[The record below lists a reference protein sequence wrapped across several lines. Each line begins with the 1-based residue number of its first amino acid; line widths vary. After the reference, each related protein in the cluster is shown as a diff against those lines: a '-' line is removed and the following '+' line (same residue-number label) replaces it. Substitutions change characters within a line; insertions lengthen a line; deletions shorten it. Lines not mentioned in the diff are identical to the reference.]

1 MSKKHRA
8 GFVSIIG
15 NPNVGKS
22 TFLNSWIGEEA
33 SIVTPKS
40 QTTRHRIKFIINSE
54 DYQIVLSDTPGLI
67 EPKYQLQNSMMKFLK
82 DTLIDSDI
90 LLLMTTVG
98 DKIIENEG
106 FINKI
111 KRLKTKIFLLINKID
126 LINQENL
133 ENEVYLWEM
142 KLPGIIIFPISA
154 LNNFNIENVS
164 KLIVENLPYSPAF
177 FPKDQFADK
186 SKRFFVNEFVREQ
199 IFHKFSKEVPYS
211 TEVVTEVFDRSKDNI
226 IKIESIII
234 VERETQKGI
243 LIGKNGLALKKV
255 GIEARKKLEKFFK
268 IKVHLKLFVK
278 VNKKWRTNLRKLKD
292 FGYN

>member
-1 MSKKHRA
+1 MSKKHKA

-22 TFLNSWIGEEA
+22 TFLNSWIGEDV

-40 QTTRHRIKFIINSE
+40 QTTRHRIRFIINSE

-98 DKIIENEG
+98 DKIIENDD

-111 KRLKTKIFLLINKID
+111 KRIKKKSFLIINKID
-126 LINQENL
+126 LINQQIL
-133 ENEVYLWEM
+133 ENEVNLWEM
-142 KLPGIIIFPISA
+142 KLPGIKILPISA

-164 KLIVENLPYSPAF
+164 KLILENLPYSPPF

-186 SKRFFVNEFVREQ
+186 SKRFFVNEFIREQ
-199 IFHKFSKEVPYS
+199 VFHKFNKEVPYS
-211 TEVVTEVFDRSKDNI
+211 TEVVTEVFDTSKENI
-226 IKIESIII
+226 IKIESSII

-243 LIGKNGLALKKV
+243 LIGKNGFALKKV
-255 GIEARKKLEKFFK
+255 GIDARKKIEDFFK
-268 IKVHLKLFVK
+268 KKVHLKLFVK
-278 VNKKWRTNLRKLKD
+278 VNKKWRTNPRKLKD

>member
-1 MSKKHRA
+1 MSKTHKA

-22 TFLNSWIGEEA
+22 TFLNSWIGEDA

-40 QTTRHRIKFIINSE
+40 QTTRHRIRFIINSE

-67 EPKYQLQNSMMKFLK
+67 EPKYQLQSSMMKFLK

-98 DKIIENEG
+98 DKIIENND

-111 KRLKTKIFLLINKID
+111 KRIKKKIILLINKID
-126 LINQENL
+126 LINQKIL
-133 ENEVYLWEM
+133 ENEVNTWEM
-142 KLPGIIIFPISA
+142 KLPGIKIFPISA
-154 LNNFNIENVS
+154 QNNFNIENVS
-164 KLIVENLPYSPAF
+164 KLILKNLPYSPAF

-199 IFHKFSKEVPYS
+199 IFHKFNKEVPYS
-211 TEVVTEVFDRSKDNI
+211 SEVVTEVFDRSNENI
-226 IKIESIII
+226 IKIESTII

-255 GIEARKKLEKFFK
+255 GTDARKKLEIFFK
-268 IKVHLKLFVK
+268 KKVHLKLFVK
-278 VNKKWRTNLRKLKD
+278 VNKKWRTNLKRLKD

>member
-1 MSKKHRA
+1 MSKKHKA

-22 TFLNSWIGEEA
+22 TFLNSWVGEDA

-40 QTTRHRIKFIINSE
+40 QTTRHRIRFIINSE
-54 DYQIVLSDTPGLI
+54 DYQIVISDTPGLI

-98 DKIIENEG
+98 DKIKENDD

-111 KRLKTKIFLLINKID
+111 KNIKKKIFLLINKID
-126 LINQENL
+126 LTNQQTL
-133 ENEVYLWEM
+133 ENEVNLWEV
-142 KLPGIIIFPISA
+142 KLPGIKIFPISA
-154 LNNFNIENVS
+154 LNNFNVEIVS
-164 KLIVENLPYSPAF
+164 KLILKNLPFSPAF

-186 SKRFFVNEFVREQ
+186 SKRFFVNEFIREQ
-199 IFHKFSKEVPYS
+199 IFLKFNKEVPYS
-211 TEVVTEVFDRSKDNI
+211 TEVVTEVFDRSKENV
-226 IKIESIII
+226 IKIESTII

-255 GIEARKKLEKFFK
+255 GTDARKKLESFFK

-278 VNKKWRTNLRKLKD
+278 VNKKWRSNPKKLKD
-292 FGYN
+292 LGYN

>member
-1 MSKKHRA
+1 MSKKHKA

-22 TFLNSWIGEEA
+22 TFLNSWIGEDV

-40 QTTRHRIKFIINSE
+40 QTTRHRIRFIINSE

-67 EPKYQLQNSMMKFLK
+67 EPKYQLQSSMMKFLK

-98 DKIIENEG
+98 DKIIENDD
-106 FINKI
+106 FINRI
-111 KRLKTKIFLLINKID
+111 KRIKKNIFLLINKID
-126 LINQENL
+126 LINQQIL
-133 ENEVYLWEM
+133 ENEVNTWEM
-142 KLPGIIIFPISA
+142 KLPGIKIFPISA

-164 KLIVENLPYSPAF
+164 KLILKNLPYSPAF

-186 SKRFFVNEFVREQ
+186 SKRFFVNEFIREQ

-211 TEVVTEVFDRSKDNI
+211 TEVVTEVFDRSKENI
-226 IKIESIII
+226 IKIESTII

-255 GIEARKKLEKFFK
+255 GTDARKKLEIFFK
-268 IKVHLKLFVK
+268 KKVHLKLFVK
-278 VNKKWRTNLRKLKD
+278 VNKKWRTNLKRLKD

>member
-1 MSKKHRA
+1 MSKKHKA

-22 TFLNSWIGEEA
+22 TFLNSWIGEDV

-98 DKIIENEG
+98 DKIIENENI
-106 FINKI
+106 INKI
-111 KRLKTKIFLLINKID
+111 KIIKTKVFLLINKID
-126 LINQENL
+126 LINQETL
-133 ENEVYLWEM
+133 ENDIHLWEM
-142 KLPGIIIFPISA
+142 KLPGIRIFPISA

-164 KLIVENLPYSPAF
+164 KFILKNLPYSPAF

-186 SKRFFVNEFVREQ
+186 SKRFFVNEFIREQ
-199 IFHKFSKEVPYS
+199 IFHKFNKEVPYS
-211 TEVVTEVFDRSKDNI
+211 SEVVTEVFDRSNDKI

-255 GIEARKKLEKFFK
+255 GIESRKKLESFFK

-278 VNKKWRTNLRKLKD
+278 VNKKWRTNLKKLKD

>member
-1 MSKKHRA
+1 MSKKHKA

-22 TFLNSWIGEEA
+22 TFLNSWVGEDA

-40 QTTRHRIKFIINSE
+40 QTTRHRIRFIINSE

-98 DKIIENEG
+98 DKIKENDD

-111 KRLKTKIFLLINKID
+111 KNIKKKIFLLINKID
-126 LINQENL
+126 LTNQQTL
-133 ENEVYLWEM
+133 ENEVNLWEV
-142 KLPGIIIFPISA
+142 KLPGIKIFPISA
-154 LNNFNIENVS
+154 LNNFNVEIVS
-164 KLIVENLPYSPAF
+164 KLILKNLPFSPAF

-186 SKRFFVNEFVREQ
+186 SKRFFVNEFIREQ
-199 IFHKFSKEVPYS
+199 IFLKFNKEVPYS
-211 TEVVTEVFDRSKDNI
+211 TEVVTEVFDKSKENV
-226 IKIESIII
+226 IKIESIIF

-255 GIEARKKLEKFFK
+255 GTDARKKLESFFK

-278 VNKKWRTNLRKLKD
+278 VNKKWRSNPKKLKD
-292 FGYN
+292 LGYN

>member
-1 MSKKHRA
+1 MSKKHKA

-22 TFLNSWIGEEA
+22 TFLNSWIGEDV

-40 QTTRHRIKFIINSE
+40 QTTRHRIRFIINSE

-98 DKIIENEG
+98 DKIMENDN

-111 KRLKTKIFLLINKID
+111 KRIKKKSFLIINKID
-126 LINQENL
+126 LINQQIL
-133 ENEVYLWEM
+133 EKEVNLWEI
-142 KLPGIIIFPISA
+142 KLPGIKILPISA
-154 LNNFNIENVS
+154 LNNFNIENIS
-164 KLIVENLPYSPAF
+164 KLIIENLPYSPPF

-186 SKRFFVNEFVREQ
+186 SKRFFVNEFIREQ
-199 IFHKFSKEVPYS
+199 VFHKFHKEVPYS
-211 TEVVTEVFDRSKDNI
+211 TEVVTEVFDSSKENI
-226 IKIESIII
+226 IKIESSII

-243 LIGKNGLALKKV
+243 LIGKNGFALKKV
-255 GIEARKKLEKFFK
+255 GIDARKKIEDFFK

-278 VNKKWRTNLRKLKD
+278 VNKKWRTNPRKLKD

>member
-1 MSKKHRA
+1 MSKKHKA

-22 TFLNSWIGEEA
+22 TFLNSWIGEDA

-40 QTTRHRIKFIINSE
+40 QTTRHRIRFIINSE

-98 DKIIENEG
+98 DKIIENDD
-106 FINKI
+106 FMNKI
-111 KRLKTKIFLLINKID
+111 KRIKKKIFLLINKID
-126 LINQENL
+126 LINQQIL
-133 ENEVYLWEM
+133 ENEVNSWEM
-142 KLPGIIIFPISA
+142 KLPGIKILPISA

-164 KLIVENLPYSPAF
+164 KLILKKLPYSPAF

-186 SKRFFVNEFVREQ
+186 SKRFFVNEFIREQ
-199 IFHKFSKEVPYS
+199 IFHKFDKEVPYS
-211 TEVVTEVFDRSKDNI
+211 TEVVTEVFDRSNENI
-226 IKIESIII
+226 IKIESTII

-255 GIEARKKLEKFFK
+255 GTDARKKLEIFFK
-268 IKVHLKLFVK
+268 KKVHLKLFVK
-278 VNKKWRTNLRKLKD
+278 VNKKWRTNLKRLKD

>member
-1 MSKKHRA
+1 MSKKHKA

-22 TFLNSWIGEEA
+22 TFLNSWIGEDV

-98 DKIIENEG
+98 DKIIENEN

-111 KRLKTKIFLLINKID
+111 KTIKPKVFLLINKID
-126 LINQENL
+126 LINQETL

-142 KLPGIIIFPISA
+142 KLPEIKIFPISA
-154 LNNFNIENVS
+154 MNNFNIENVS
-164 KLIVENLPYSPAF
+164 KFILKNLPFCPAY

-186 SKRFFVNEFVREQ
+186 SKRFFVNEFIREQ
-199 IFHKFSKEVPYS
+199 IFHKFNKEVPYS
-211 TEVVTEVFDRSKDNI
+211 SEVVTEVFDRSNDNI
-226 IKIESIII
+226 IKIESIIV
-234 VERETQKGI
+234 VERETQKAI

-278 VNKKWRTNLRKLKD
+278 VNKKWRTNLKKLKD

>member
-1 MSKKHRA
+1 MSKKHKA

-22 TFLNSWIGEEA
+22 TFLNSWVGEDA

-40 QTTRHRIKFIINSE
+40 QTTRHRIRFIINSE
-54 DYQIVLSDTPGLI
+54 DYQIVISDTPGLI

-90 LLLMTTVG
+90 LLIMTTVW
-98 DKIIENEG
+98 DKIKENDD

-111 KRLKTKIFLLINKID
+111 KNIKKKIFLLINKID
-126 LINQENL
+126 LTNQQTL
-133 ENEVYLWEM
+133 ENEVNLWEV
-142 KLPGIIIFPISA
+142 KLPGIKIFPISA
-154 LNNFNIENVS
+154 LNNFNVEIVS
-164 KLIVENLPYSPAF
+164 KLILKNLPFSPAF

-186 SKRFFVNEFVREQ
+186 SKRFFVNEFIREQ
-199 IFHKFSKEVPYS
+199 IFLKFNKEVPYS
-211 TEVVTEVFDRSKDNI
+211 TEVVTEVFDKSKENV
-226 IKIESIII
+226 IKIESIIF

-255 GIEARKKLEKFFK
+255 GIDARKKLESFFK

-278 VNKKWRTNLRKLKD
+278 VNKKWRSNPKKLKD
-292 FGYN
+292 LGYN

>member
-1 MSKKHRA
+1 MSKKHKA

-22 TFLNSWIGEEA
+22 TFLNSWIGEDA

-111 KRLKTKIFLLINKID
+111 KRIKTKIFLLINKID
-126 LINQENL
+126 LTNQENL

-154 LNNFNIENVS
+154 LNNFNIDNVS

-278 VNKKWRTNLRKLKD
+278 VNKKWRTNLKKLKD

>member
-1 MSKKHRA
+1 MSKKHKA

-22 TFLNSWIGEEA
+22 TFLNSWVGEDA

-40 QTTRHRIKFIINSE
+40 QTTRHRIRFIINSE
-54 DYQIVLSDTPGLI
+54 DYQIVISDTPGLI

-98 DKIIENEG
+98 DKIKENDD

-111 KRLKTKIFLLINKID
+111 KNIKKKIFLLINKID
-126 LINQENL
+126 LTNQQTL
-133 ENEVYLWEM
+133 ENEINLWEL
-142 KLPGIIIFPISA
+142 KLPGIKIFPISA
-154 LNNFNIENVS
+154 LNNFNIEIVS
-164 KLIVENLPYSPAF
+164 KLILKNLPFSPAF

-186 SKRFFVNEFVREQ
+186 SKRFFVNEFIREQ
-199 IFHKFSKEVPYS
+199 IFLKFNKEVPYS
-211 TEVVTEVFDRSKDNI
+211 TEVVTEVFDKSKENV
-226 IKIESIII
+226 IKIESIIF

-255 GIEARKKLEKFFK
+255 GIDARKKLESFFK

-278 VNKKWRTNLRKLKD
+278 VNKKWRSNPKKLKD
-292 FGYN
+292 LGYN

>member
-1 MSKKHRA
+1 MSKKHKA

-22 TFLNSWIGEEA
+22 TFLNSWVGEDA

-40 QTTRHRIKFIINSE
+40 QTTRHRIRFIINSE
-54 DYQIVLSDTPGLI
+54 DYQIVISDTPGLI

-98 DKIIENEG
+98 DKIKENDD

-111 KRLKTKIFLLINKID
+111 KNIKKKIFLLINKID
-126 LINQENL
+126 LTNQQTL
-133 ENEVYLWEM
+133 ENEVNLWEV
-142 KLPGIIIFPISA
+142 KLPGIKIFPISA
-154 LNNFNIENVS
+154 LNNFNVENVS
-164 KLIVENLPYSPAF
+164 KQILKNLPFSPAF

-186 SKRFFVNEFVREQ
+186 SKRFFVNEFIREQ
-199 IFHKFSKEVPYS
+199 IFLKFNKEVPYS
-211 TEVVTEVFDRSKDNI
+211 TEVVTEVFDRSKENV
-226 IKIESIII
+226 IKIESIIF

-255 GIEARKKLEKFFK
+255 GIDARKKLESFFK

-278 VNKKWRTNLRKLKD
+278 VNKKWRSNPKKLKD
-292 FGYN
+292 LGYN

>member
-1 MSKKHRA
+1 MSKKHKA

-22 TFLNSWIGEEA
+22 TFLNSWIGEDV

-40 QTTRHRIKFIINSE
+40 QTTRHRIRFIINSK

-90 LLLMTTVG
+90 LLLMTTVR
-98 DKIIENEG
+98 DKIIENDD

-111 KRLKTKIFLLINKID
+111 KGLKKKSFLIINKID
-126 LINQENL
+126 LINQQIL
-133 ENEVYLWEM
+133 EKEVNLWEM
-142 KLPGIIIFPISA
+142 KLPGIKILPISA

-164 KLIVENLPYSPAF
+164 NLILKNLPYSPPF

-186 SKRFFVNEFVREQ
+186 SKRFFVNEFIREQ
-199 IFHKFSKEVPYS
+199 IFHKFNKEVPYS
-211 TEVVTEVFDRSKDNI
+211 TEVVTEVFDRSKGNI
-226 IKIESIII
+226 IRIESTII
-234 VERETQKGI
+234 VERETQKAI

-255 GIEARKKLEKFFK
+255 GTDARKKMEHFFK
-268 IKVHLKLFVK
+268 KKVHLKLFVK
-278 VNKKWRTNLRKLKD
+278 VNKKWRTNVKKLKD

>member
-1 MSKKHRA
+1 MSKKHKA

-22 TFLNSWIGEEA
+22 TFLNSWIGEDA

-40 QTTRHRIKFIINSE
+40 QTTRHRIRFIINSE

-90 LLLMTTVG
+90 ILLMTTVG
-98 DKIIENEG
+98 DKIIENND

-111 KRLKTKIFLLINKID
+111 IRIKKKIILLINKID
-126 LINQENL
+126 LINQKIL
-133 ENEVYLWEM
+133 ENEVNTWEM
-142 KLPGIIIFPISA
+142 KLPGIKIFPISA
-154 LNNFNIENVS
+154 QNNFNIENVS
-164 KLIVENLPYSPAF
+164 KLILKNLPYSPAF

-186 SKRFFVNEFVREQ
+186 SKRFFVNEFIREQ
-199 IFHKFSKEVPYS
+199 IFHKFNKEVPYS
-211 TEVVTEVFDRSKDNI
+211 SEVVTEVFDRSKENI
-226 IKIESIII
+226 IKIESTII

-255 GIEARKKLEKFFK
+255 GTDARKKLESFFK
-268 IKVHLKLFVK
+268 KKVHLKLFVK
-278 VNKKWRTNLRKLKD
+278 VNKKWRTNLKRLKD

>member
-1 MSKKHRA
+1 MSKKHKA

-22 TFLNSWIGEEA
+22 TFLNSWVGEDA

-40 QTTRHRIKFIINSE
+40 QTTRHRIRFIINSE
-54 DYQIVLSDTPGLI
+54 DYQIVISDTPGLI

-90 LLLMTTVG
+90 LLIMTTVG
-98 DKIIENEG
+98 DKIKENDD

-111 KRLKTKIFLLINKID
+111 KNIKKKIFLLINKID
-126 LINQENL
+126 LTNQQTL
-133 ENEVYLWEM
+133 ENEINLWEL
-142 KLPGIIIFPISA
+142 KLPGIKIFPISA
-154 LNNFNIENVS
+154 LNNFNVEVVS
-164 KLIVENLPYSPAF
+164 KLILKNLPFSPAF

-186 SKRFFVNEFVREQ
+186 SKRFFVNEFIREQ
-199 IFHKFSKEVPYS
+199 IFLKFNKEVPYS
-211 TEVVTEVFDRSKDNI
+211 TEVVTEVFDKSKENV
-226 IKIESIII
+226 IKIESIIF

-255 GIEARKKLEKFFK
+255 GIDARKKMESFFK

-278 VNKKWRTNLRKLKD
+278 VNKKWRSNPKKLKD
-292 FGYN
+292 LGYN

>member
-1 MSKKHRA
+1 MSKKHKA

-22 TFLNSWIGEEA
+22 TFLNSWVGEDA

-40 QTTRHRIKFIINSE
+40 QTTRHRIRFIINSE
-54 DYQIVLSDTPGLI
+54 DYQIVISDTPGLI

-98 DKIIENEG
+98 DKIKENDD

-111 KRLKTKIFLLINKID
+111 KNIKKKIFLLINKID
-126 LINQENL
+126 LTNQQTL
-133 ENEVYLWEM
+133 ENEVNLWEL
-142 KLPGIIIFPISA
+142 KLPGIKIFPISA
-154 LNNFNIENVS
+154 LNNFNVEIVS
-164 KLIVENLPYSPAF
+164 RLILKSLPFSPAF

-186 SKRFFVNEFVREQ
+186 SKRFFVNEFIREQ
-199 IFHKFSKEVPYS
+199 IFLKFNKEVPYS
-211 TEVVTEVFDRSKDNI
+211 TEVVTEVFDKSKENV
-226 IKIESIII
+226 IKIESIIF

-243 LIGKNGLALKKV
+243 LIGKNGLALRKV
-255 GIEARKKLEKFFK
+255 GIDARKKMESFFK

-278 VNKKWRTNLRKLKD
+278 VNKKWRSNPKKLKD
-292 FGYN
+292 LGYN

>member
-1 MSKKHRA
+1 MSKKHKA

-22 TFLNSWIGEEA
+22 TFLNSWIGEDV

-90 LLLMTTVG
+90 ILLMTTVG
-98 DKIIENEG
+98 DKIIENND

-111 KRLKTKIFLLINKID
+111 IRIKKKIILLINKID
-126 LINQENL
+126 LINQKIL
-133 ENEVYLWEM
+133 ENEVNTWEM
-142 KLPGIIIFPISA
+142 KLPGIKIFPISA
-154 LNNFNIENVS
+154 QNNFNIENVS
-164 KLIVENLPYSPAF
+164 KLILKNLPYSPAF

-186 SKRFFVNEFVREQ
+186 SKRFFVNEFIREQ
-199 IFHKFSKEVPYS
+199 IFHKFNKEVPYS
-211 TEVVTEVFDRSKDNI
+211 SEVVTEVFDRSKENI
-226 IKIESIII
+226 IKIESTII

-255 GIEARKKLEKFFK
+255 GTDARKKLESFFK
-268 IKVHLKLFVK
+268 KKVHLKLFVK
-278 VNKKWRTNLRKLKD
+278 VNKKWRTNLKRLKD

>member
-1 MSKKHRA
+1 MSKKHKA

-22 TFLNSWIGEEA
+22 TFLNSWVGEDA

-40 QTTRHRIKFIINSE
+40 QTTRHRIRFIINSE
-54 DYQIVLSDTPGLI
+54 DYQIVISDTPGLI

-98 DKIIENEG
+98 DKIKENDD

-111 KRLKTKIFLLINKID
+111 KNIKKKIFLLINKID
-126 LINQENL
+126 LTNQQTL
-133 ENEVYLWEM
+133 ENEINLWEL
-142 KLPGIIIFPISA
+142 KLPGIKIFPISA
-154 LNNFNIENVS
+154 LNNFNVEIVS
-164 KLIVENLPYSPAF
+164 KLILKNLPFSPAF

-186 SKRFFVNEFVREQ
+186 SKRFFVNEFIREQ
-199 IFHKFSKEVPYS
+199 IFLKFNKEVPYS
-211 TEVVTEVFDRSKDNI
+211 TEVVTEVFDKSKENV
-226 IKIESIII
+226 IKIESIIF

-255 GIEARKKLEKFFK
+255 GIDARKKLESFFK

-278 VNKKWRTNLRKLKD
+278 VNKKWRSNPKKLKD
-292 FGYN
+292 LGYN

>member
-1 MSKKHRA
+1 MSKKHKA

-22 TFLNSWIGEEA
+22 TFLNSWVGEDA

-40 QTTRHRIKFIINSE
+40 QTTRHRIRFIINSE
-54 DYQIVLSDTPGLI
+54 DYQIVISDTPGLI

-98 DKIIENEG
+98 DKIKENDD

-111 KRLKTKIFLLINKID
+111 KNIKKKIFLLINKID
-126 LINQENL
+126 LTNQQTL
-133 ENEVYLWEM
+133 ENEVNLWEV
-142 KLPGIIIFPISA
+142 KLPGIKIFPISA
-154 LNNFNIENVS
+154 LNNFNVEVVS
-164 KLIVENLPYSPAF
+164 KLILKNLPFSPAF

-186 SKRFFVNEFVREQ
+186 SKRFFVNEFIREQ
-199 IFHKFSKEVPYS
+199 IFLKFNKEVPYS
-211 TEVVTEVFDRSKDNI
+211 TEVVTEVFDKSKENV
-226 IKIESIII
+226 IKIESIIF

-255 GIEARKKLEKFFK
+255 GIDARKKLESFFK

-278 VNKKWRTNLRKLKD
+278 VNKKWRSNPKKLKD
-292 FGYN
+292 LGYN

>member
-1 MSKKHRA
+1 MSKKHKA

-22 TFLNSWIGEEA
+22 TFLNSWVGEDA

-40 QTTRHRIKFIINSE
+40 QTTRHRIRFIINSE
-54 DYQIVLSDTPGLI
+54 DYQIVISDTPGLI

-98 DKIIENEG
+98 DKIKENDD

-111 KRLKTKIFLLINKID
+111 KNIKKKIFLLINKID
-126 LINQENL
+126 LTNQQTL
-133 ENEVYLWEM
+133 ENEVNLWEM
-142 KLPGIIIFPISA
+142 KLPGIKIFPISA
-154 LNNFNIENVS
+154 LNNFNVEIVS
-164 KLIVENLPYSPAF
+164 KLILKNLPFSPAF

-186 SKRFFVNEFVREQ
+186 SKRFFVNEFIREQ
-199 IFHKFSKEVPYS
+199 IFLKFNKEVPYS
-211 TEVVTEVFDRSKDNI
+211 TEVVTEVFDKSKENV
-226 IKIESIII
+226 IKIESIIF

-255 GIEARKKLEKFFK
+255 GIDARKKLESFFK

-278 VNKKWRTNLRKLKD
+278 VNKKWRSNPKKLKD
-292 FGYN
+292 LGYN

>member
-1 MSKKHRA
+1 MSKKHKA

-22 TFLNSWIGEEA
+22 TFLNSWIGEDA

-111 KRLKTKIFLLINKID
+111 KRIKTKIFLLINKID

-142 KLPGIIIFPISA
+142 KLPGIRIFPISA

-164 KLIVENLPYSPAF
+164 KLTVENLPYSPAF

>member
-22 TFLNSWIGEEA
+22 TFLNSWIGEDA

-111 KRLKTKIFLLINKID
+111 KRIKTKIFLLINKID

-255 GIEARKKLEKFFK
+255 GIEARKKLENFFK

>member
-22 TFLNSWIGEEA
+22 TFLNSWVGEDA

-40 QTTRHRIKFIINSE
+40 QTTRHRIRFIINSE

-98 DKIIENEG
+98 DKIKENDD

-111 KRLKTKIFLLINKID
+111 KNIKKKIFLLINKID
-126 LINQENL
+126 LTNQQTL
-133 ENEVYLWEM
+133 ENEVNLWEV
-142 KLPGIIIFPISA
+142 KLPGIKIFPISA
-154 LNNFNIENVS
+154 LNNFNVENVS
-164 KLIVENLPYSPAF
+164 KLILKNLPFSPAF

-186 SKRFFVNEFVREQ
+186 SKRFFVNEFIREQ
-199 IFHKFSKEVPYS
+199 IFLKFNKEVPYS
-211 TEVVTEVFDRSKDNI
+211 TEVVTEVFDRSKENV
-226 IKIESIII
+226 IKIESTII

-255 GIEARKKLEKFFK
+255 GTDARKKLESFFK

-278 VNKKWRTNLRKLKD
+278 VNKKWRSNPKKLKD
-292 FGYN
+292 LGYN

>member
-1 MSKKHRA
+1 MLKKHKA

-22 TFLNSWIGEEA
+22 TFLNSWVGEDA

-40 QTTRHRIKFIINSE
+40 QTTRHRIRFIINSE
-54 DYQIVLSDTPGLI
+54 DYQIVISDTPGLI

-90 LLLMTTVG
+90 LLIMTTVG
-98 DKIIENEG
+98 DKIKENDD

-111 KRLKTKIFLLINKID
+111 KNIKKKIFLLINKID
-126 LINQENL
+126 LTNQQTL
-133 ENEVYLWEM
+133 ENEVNLWEV
-142 KLPGIIIFPISA
+142 KLPGIKIFPISA
-154 LNNFNIENVS
+154 LNNFNLEIVS
-164 KLIVENLPYSPAF
+164 KLIIKNLPFSPAF

-186 SKRFFVNEFVREQ
+186 SKRFFVNEFIREQ
-199 IFHKFSKEVPYS
+199 IFLKFNKEVPYS
-211 TEVVTEVFDRSKDNI
+211 TEVVTEVFDKSKENV
-226 IKIESIII
+226 IKIESIIF

-255 GIEARKKLEKFFK
+255 GIDARKKMESFFK

-278 VNKKWRTNLRKLKD
+278 VNKKWRSNPKKLKD
-292 FGYN
+292 LGYN

>member
-1 MSKKHRA
+1 MSKKHKA

-22 TFLNSWIGEEA
+22 TFLNSWIGEDV

-40 QTTRHRIKFIINSE
+40 QTTRHRIRFIINSK

-90 LLLMTTVG
+90 LLLMTTVR
-98 DKIIENEG
+98 DKIIENDD

-111 KRLKTKIFLLINKID
+111 KGLKKKSFLIINKID
-126 LINQENL
+126 LINQQIL
-133 ENEVYLWEM
+133 EKEVNLWEM
-142 KLPGIIIFPISA
+142 KLPGIKILPISA
-154 LNNFNIENVS
+154 LNKFNIENVS
-164 KLIVENLPYSPAF
+164 NLILNNLPYSPPF
-177 FPKDQFADK
+177 FPKDQFVDK
-186 SKRFFVNEFVREQ
+186 SKRFFVNEFIREQ
-199 IFHKFSKEVPYS
+199 IFHKFNKEVPYS
-211 TEVVTEVFDRSKDNI
+211 TEVVTEVFDRSKGNI
-226 IKIESIII
+226 IRIESTII

-255 GIEARKKLEKFFK
+255 GTDARKKMEHFFK
-268 IKVHLKLFVK
+268 KKVHLKLFVK
-278 VNKKWRTNLRKLKD
+278 VNKKWRTNVKKLKD

>member
-1 MSKKHRA
+1 MSKKHKA

-22 TFLNSWIGEEA
+22 TFLNSWVGEDA

-40 QTTRHRIKFIINSE
+40 QTTRHRIRFIINSE

-98 DKIIENEG
+98 DKIKENDD

-111 KRLKTKIFLLINKID
+111 KNIKKKIFLLINKID
-126 LINQENL
+126 LTNQQTL
-133 ENEVYLWEM
+133 ENEVNLWEV
-142 KLPGIIIFPISA
+142 KLPGIKIFPISA
-154 LNNFNIENVS
+154 LNNFNVENVS
-164 KLIVENLPYSPAF
+164 KLILNNLPFSPAF

-186 SKRFFVNEFVREQ
+186 SKRFFVNEFIREQ
-199 IFHKFSKEVPYS
+199 IFLKFNKEVPYS
-211 TEVVTEVFDRSKDNI
+211 TEVVTEVFDRSKENV
-226 IKIESIII
+226 IKIESIIF

-255 GIEARKKLEKFFK
+255 GTDARKKLESFFK

-278 VNKKWRTNLRKLKD
+278 VNKKWRSNPKKLKD
-292 FGYN
+292 LGYN

>member
-1 MSKKHRA
+1 MSKKHKA
-8 GFVSIIG
+8 GFVSVIG

-22 TFLNSWIGEEA
+22 TFLNSWIGEDV

-40 QTTRHRIKFIINSE
+40 QTTRHRIKFIVNSE

-67 EPKYQLQNSMMKFLK
+67 KPKYQLQSSMMKFLK

-98 DKIIENEG
+98 DKIIENEN

-111 KRLKTKIFLLINKID
+111 KTIKTKVFLLINKID
-126 LINQENL
+126 LINQETL
-133 ENEVYLWEM
+133 ENNVYLWEM
-142 KLPGIIIFPISA
+142 KLPGIRIFPISA

-164 KLIVENLPYSPAF
+164 KFILKNLPYSPAF

-186 SKRFFVNEFVREQ
+186 SKRFFVNEFIREQ
-199 IFHKFSKEVPYS
+199 IFHKFNKEIPYS
-211 TEVVTEVFDRSKDNI
+211 SEVVTEVFDRSNYNI
-226 IKIESIII
+226 IKIESIIV

-268 IKVHLKLFVK
+268 TKVHLKLFVK
-278 VNKKWRTNLRKLKD
+278 VNKKWRTNLKKLKD

>member
-1 MSKKHRA
+1 MSKKHKA

-22 TFLNSWIGEEA
+22 TFLNSWVGEDA

-40 QTTRHRIKFIINSE
+40 QTTRHRIRFIINSE
-54 DYQIVLSDTPGLI
+54 DYQIVISDTPGLI

-98 DKIIENEG
+98 DKIKENDD
-106 FINKI
+106 FLNKI
-111 KRLKTKIFLLINKID
+111 KNIKKKIFLLINKID
-126 LINQENL
+126 LTNQQTL
-133 ENEVYLWEM
+133 ENEVNLWEV
-142 KLPGIIIFPISA
+142 KLPGIKIFPISA
-154 LNNFNIENVS
+154 LNNFNVEIVS
-164 KLIVENLPYSPAF
+164 KLILKNLPFSPAF

-186 SKRFFVNEFVREQ
+186 SKRFFVNEFIREQ
-199 IFHKFSKEVPYS
+199 IFLKFNKEVPYS
-211 TEVVTEVFDRSKDNI
+211 TEVVTEVFDKSKENV
-226 IKIESIII
+226 IKIESIIF

-255 GIEARKKLEKFFK
+255 GIDARKKLESFFK

-278 VNKKWRTNLRKLKD
+278 VNKKWRSNPKKLKD
-292 FGYN
+292 LGYN

>member
-1 MSKKHRA
+1 MSKKHKA

-22 TFLNSWIGEEA
+22 TFLNSWVGEDA

-40 QTTRHRIKFIINSE
+40 QTTRHRIRFIINSE

-98 DKIIENEG
+98 DKIKENHD

-111 KRLKTKIFLLINKID
+111 KNIKKKIFLLINKID
-126 LINQENL
+126 LTNQQTL
-133 ENEVYLWEM
+133 ENEVNSWEM
-142 KLPGIIIFPISA
+142 KLPGIKILPISA
-154 LNNFNIENVS
+154 LNNFNVENVS
-164 KLIVENLPYSPAF
+164 KLILKNLPFSPAF

-186 SKRFFVNEFVREQ
+186 SKRFFVNEFIREQ
-199 IFHKFSKEVPYS
+199 IFLKFNKEVPYS
-211 TEVVTEVFDRSKDNI
+211 TEVVTEVFDRSKDNV
-226 IKIESIII
+226 IKIESTII

-255 GIEARKKLEKFFK
+255 GTDARKKLESFFK

-278 VNKKWRTNLRKLKD
+278 VNKKWRRNTKKLKD
-292 FGYN
+292 LGYN

>member
-1 MSKKHRA
+1 MSKKHKA

-22 TFLNSWIGEEA
+22 TFLNSWVGEDA

-40 QTTRHRIKFIINSE
+40 QTTRHRIRFIINSE
-54 DYQIVLSDTPGLI
+54 DYQIVISDTPGLI

-90 LLLMTTVG
+90 LLIMTTVG
-98 DKIIENEG
+98 DKIKENDD

-111 KRLKTKIFLLINKID
+111 KNIKKKIFLLINKID
-126 LINQENL
+126 LTNQQTL
-133 ENEVYLWEM
+133 ENEVNLWEV
-142 KLPGIIIFPISA
+142 KLPGIKIFPISA
-154 LNNFNIENVS
+154 LNNFNVEIVS
-164 KLIVENLPYSPAF
+164 KLILKNLPFSPAF

-186 SKRFFVNEFVREQ
+186 SKRFFVNEFIREQ
-199 IFHKFSKEVPYS
+199 IFLKFNKEVPYS
-211 TEVVTEVFDRSKDNI
+211 TEVVTEVFDKSKENV
-226 IKIESIII
+226 IKIESIIF

-255 GIEARKKLEKFFK
+255 GIDARKKMESFFK

-278 VNKKWRTNLRKLKD
+278 VNKKWRSNPKKLKD
-292 FGYN
+292 LGYN

>member
-1 MSKKHRA
+1 MFKRHKA

-22 TFLNSWIGEEA
+22 TFLNSWIGEDA

-40 QTTRHRIKFIINSE
+40 QTTRHRIRFIINSK

-67 EPKYQLQNSMMKFLK
+67 EPKYQLQKSMMKFLK

-90 LLLMTTVG
+90 LLLMTNVG
-98 DKIIENEG
+98 DTMLENED

-111 KRLKTKIFLLINKID
+111 RRIKKKFFLLINKID
-126 LINQENL
+126 LINQQIL
-133 ENEVYLWEM
+133 EKEMNLWEI
-142 KLPGIIIFPISA
+142 KLPGIKIFPISA
-154 LNNFNIENVS
+154 LNNFNIQNVS
-164 KLIVENLPYSPAF
+164 NYILDNLPYSPAF

-186 SKRFFVNEFVREQ
+186 PERFFVNEFIREQ
-199 IFHKFSKEVPYS
+199 IFHKFNKEVPYS
-211 TEVVTEVFDRSKDNI
+211 SEVITEVFDRSKYNI
-226 IKIESIII
+226 IKIESTIV
-234 VERETQKGI
+234 VERETQTGI

-255 GIEARKKLEKFFK
+255 GIDARKKLEFFFRK
-268 IKVHLKLFVK
+268 KVHLKLFVK
-278 VNKKWRTNLRKLKD
+278 VNKKWRTNLKKLKD

>member
-1 MSKKHRA
+1 MSKKHKA

-22 TFLNSWIGEEA
+22 TFLNSWIGEDA

-40 QTTRHRIKFIINSE
+40 QTTRHRIRFIINSE
-54 DYQIVLSDTPGLI
+54 DYQVVLSDTPGLI

-98 DKIIENEG
+98 DKLIENDH
-106 FINKI
+106 FINRI
-111 KRLKTKIFLLINKID
+111 KSINKKIFLLINKID
-126 LINQENL
+126 LINQQIL
-133 ENEVYLWEM
+133 ENEFAAWEM
-142 KLPGIIIFPISA
+142 KLPRTKIFPISA
-154 LNNFNIENVS
+154 LNNFNIKNVS
-164 KLIVENLPYSPAF
+164 NLILKNLPYSPPF

-186 SKRFFVNEFVREQ
+186 SKRFFVNEFIREQ
-199 IFHKFSKEVPYS
+199 IFHKFKKEVPYS
-211 TEVVTEVFDRSKDNI
+211 TEVVTEVFDSSREKI
-226 IKIESIII
+226 IRIESTII

-243 LIGKNGLALKKV
+243 LIGKNGLALKNV
-255 GIEARKKLEKFFK
+255 GIDARKKLENFFK
-268 IKVHLKLFVK
+268 KKIHLKLFVK
-278 VNKKWRTNLRKLKD
+278 VNKKWRSNLKKLKD

>member
-1 MSKKHRA
+1 MSKKHKA

>member
-1 MSKKHRA
+1 MSKKHKA

-22 TFLNSWIGEEA
+22 TFLNSWVGEDA

-40 QTTRHRIKFIINSE
+40 QTTRHRIRFIINSE
-54 DYQIVLSDTPGLI
+54 DYQIVISDTPGLI

-98 DKIIENEG
+98 DKIKENDD

-111 KRLKTKIFLLINKID
+111 KNIKKKIFLLINKID
-126 LINQENL
+126 LTNQQTL
-133 ENEVYLWEM
+133 ENEINLWEL
-142 KLPGIIIFPISA
+142 KLPGIKIFPISA
-154 LNNFNIENVS
+154 LNNFNVEVVS
-164 KLIVENLPYSPAF
+164 KLILKNLPFSPAF

-186 SKRFFVNEFVREQ
+186 SKRFFVNEFIREQ
-199 IFHKFSKEVPYS
+199 IFLKFNKEVPYS
-211 TEVVTEVFDRSKDNI
+211 TEVVTEVFDKSKENV
-226 IKIESIII
+226 IKIESIIF

-255 GIEARKKLEKFFK
+255 GIDARKKMESFFK

-278 VNKKWRTNLRKLKD
+278 VNKKWRSNPKKLKD
-292 FGYN
+292 LGYN

>member
-1 MSKKHRA
+1 MSKKHKA

-22 TFLNSWIGEEA
+22 TFLNSWVGEDA

-40 QTTRHRIKFIINSE
+40 QTTRHRIRFIINSE
-54 DYQIVLSDTPGLI
+54 DYQIVISDTPGLI

-98 DKIIENEG
+98 DKIKENDD

-111 KRLKTKIFLLINKID
+111 KNIKKKIFLLINKID
-126 LINQENL
+126 LTNQQTL
-133 ENEVYLWEM
+133 ENEVNLWEV
-142 KLPGIIIFPISA
+142 KLPGIKIFPISA
-154 LNNFNIENVS
+154 LNNFNVEIVS
-164 KLIVENLPYSPAF
+164 KLILKNLPFSPAF

-186 SKRFFVNEFVREQ
+186 SKRFFVNEFIREQ
-199 IFHKFSKEVPYS
+199 IFLKFNKEVPYS
-211 TEVVTEVFDRSKDNI
+211 TEVVTEVFDRSKENV
-226 IKIESIII
+226 IKIESIIF

-255 GIEARKKLEKFFK
+255 GTDARKKLESFFK

-278 VNKKWRTNLRKLKD
+278 VNKKWRSNPKKLKD
-292 FGYN
+292 LGYN